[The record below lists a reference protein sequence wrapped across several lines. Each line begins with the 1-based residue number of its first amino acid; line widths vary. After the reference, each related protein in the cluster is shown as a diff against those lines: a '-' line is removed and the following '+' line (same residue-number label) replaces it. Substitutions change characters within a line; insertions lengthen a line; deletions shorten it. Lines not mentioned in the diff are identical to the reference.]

1 MDLVIAFG
9 VGVLLGGAVAV
20 ASMVAFMHCLN
31 KAFDHD
37 EDLRRIEN

>member
-20 ASMVAFMHCLN
+20 ASMVAFMHYIN
-31 KAFDHD
+31 KVFDKD
-37 EDLRRIEN
+37 EELRGL